1 MQPSGTVT
9 FSTQLQT
16 KSLNKTADNESLYY
30 PLISHR
36 RMMNNPAGEAGDQ
49 PAEADAGGHRRAAGR
64 GGVALRV
71 RGARRGLP
79 PLPEPASLRGVVV
92 QAELEVRPA
101 AMRMPLND
109 MCTADYTTTWLH
121 ACSII
126 FMTLRAHAGGR
137 SCCGCPWR

>member
-1 MQPSGTVT
+1 
-9 FSTQLQT
+9 
-16 KSLNKTADNESLYY
+16 
-30 PLISHR
+30 
-36 RMMNNPAGEAGDQ
+36 MNNPAGEAGDQ

-101 AMRMPLND
+101 AMRMPLN
-109 MCTADYTTTWLH
+109 MRTVDYTTWLQ
-121 ACSII
+121 ACPHQINDP
-126 FMTLRAHAGGR
+126 TNAGGR